1 MALRLKSLMTWTVL
15 VPLVGFPL
23 GTALAYWNWL
33 DKNWGGSLIA
43 ALLSLWLLKDLVQ
56 AIRSSDQVDDGSDDR
71 LDLDYQEKA
80 DECRALADESRNAE
94 HRATLTQM
102 AQTFDRL
109 AAQAKT

>member
-1 MALRLKSLMTWTVL
+1 MAARLKSFMTWTIL
-15 VPLVGFPL
+15 VPLVGSPL
-23 GTALAYWNWL
+23 AAWAAYSLWL
-33 DKNWGGSLIA
+33 DRNWTSSLIA
-43 ALLSLWLLKDLVQ
+43 ALFSLWLLKDLVQ
-56 AIRSSDQVDDGSDDR
+56 AIRSSDQVDDSSDDR

-109 AAQAKT
+109 AAQVKT